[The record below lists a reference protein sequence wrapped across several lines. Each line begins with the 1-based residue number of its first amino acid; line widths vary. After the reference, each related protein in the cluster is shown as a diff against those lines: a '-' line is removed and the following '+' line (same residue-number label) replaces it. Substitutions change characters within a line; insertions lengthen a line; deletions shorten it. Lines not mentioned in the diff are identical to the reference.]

1 MKNALLIYKT
11 SFVLPK
17 ISIFAALDIL
27 TSRLYILNFM
37 LQLIYI
43 NSFTKLK
50 YNENM
55 TLISTNL
62 KLAIASNE
70 IC

>member
-55 TLISTNL
+55 TLIS
-62 KLAIASNE
+62 AQI
-70 IC
+70 